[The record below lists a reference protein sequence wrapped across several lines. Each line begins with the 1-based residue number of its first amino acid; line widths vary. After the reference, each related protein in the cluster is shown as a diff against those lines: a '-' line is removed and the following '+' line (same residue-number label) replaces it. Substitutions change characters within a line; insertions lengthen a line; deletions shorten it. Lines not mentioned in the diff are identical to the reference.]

1 MRKLKEK
8 LPICDYCGTAQFDIE
23 DTALICDGCLTLL
36 NTLEKENA
44 ELRAENVR
52 LRDMIGPYCGV

>member
-52 LRDMIGPYCGV
+52 LRNMRGPYCGV